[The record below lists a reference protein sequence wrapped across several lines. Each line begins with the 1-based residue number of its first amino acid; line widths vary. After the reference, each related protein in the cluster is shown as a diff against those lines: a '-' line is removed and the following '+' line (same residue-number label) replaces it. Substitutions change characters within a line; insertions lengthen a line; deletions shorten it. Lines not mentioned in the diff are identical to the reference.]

1 MTIHT
6 STLEQ
11 CFHLGKWYVY
21 IYIKSFWHHLKLLS
35 KATNILRNR
44 TSVYQNNFQIIF
56 VWLQYKKNGRV
67 DVLPYL
73 LTHVDI
79 ILCPLVF
86 CGRKY
91 YLTVTI
97 PVMEKSVCVHVC
109 ICVHLHPLW
118 KYLQPTPRSFGFLF
132 LLTVMSRGEDTQ
144 RLTWFL
150 IDQWPFVWL
159 ADSRRARNLKWHL
172 PEAAL
177 EH

>member
-1 MTIHT
+1 MRPVTIHT

-21 IYIKSFWHHLKLLS
+21 IYIESFWHHLKLLS

-44 TSVYQNNFQIIF
+44 TSVYQNNFRIIF

-97 PVMEKSVCVHVC
+97 PVMEKSLCVHVC
-109 ICVHLHPLW
+109 ICTHYGNICSQPLDHLAFSFSWQLW
-118 KYLQPTPRSFGFLF
+118 AEGRTLSA
-132 LLTVMSRGEDTQ
+132 
-144 RLTWFL
+144 
-150 IDQWPFVWL
+150 WPDF
-159 ADSRRARNLKWHL
+159 S
-172 PEAAL
+172 
-177 EH
+177 